1 MVGFI
6 VKRITKSSR
15 NNNSF
20 TSSKLLNSG
29 QISIKEITLTYNQS
43 GKSFVALD
51 NFSLEIMSGE
61 FVCLIGPSG
70 CGKSS
75 VLNCIGGFLRPSF
88 GSVKMNDQLITKP
101 GSDLGMVFQQPYLFP
116 WKTVLQNIAHGP
128 LMKGKS
134 KKEAHNIA
142 RVFLKLVGLSK
153 TSSFYP
159 SSLSG
164 GMQQRVAIARALA
177 NAPNV
182 LLMDEPFGALDA
194 QTRFM
199 MQENLMKLWHDLKTT
214 VVFVTHDIDEA
225 IFLADRVIIMSSNPG
240 RIIKDLKVSLQRPRS
255 IKSMLEPE
263 FVSLKNQCFDL
274 IRQQSLLA
282 FNEKF

>member
-1 MVGFI
+1 MTDI
-6 VKRITKSSR
+6 IRLR
-15 NNNSF
+15 QNNHSF
-20 TSSKLLNSG
+20 TSSEIQTSG
-29 QISIKEITLTYNQS
+29 QISIKEITLTYNES
-43 GKSFVALD
+43 GKSFLAVD

-75 VLNCIGGFLRPSF
+75 VLNCIGGFIRPSY
-88 GSVKMNDQLITKP
+88 GAVKMDDQLITRP
-101 GSDLGMVFQQPYLFP
+101 GSDLGMVFQQPSLFP
-116 WKTVLQNIAHGP
+116 WKTVIQNIAHGP

-134 KKEAHNIA
+134 KKESYYIA
-142 RVFLKLVGLSK
+142 QAFLKLVGLSK
-153 TSSFYP
+153 TASFYP

-199 MQENLMKLWHDLKTT
+199 MQENLMKLWHELKTT

-225 IFLADRVIIMSSNPG
+225 IFLADRVIIMSANPG
-240 RIIKDLKVSLQRPRS
+240 RIIKDLRVSIPRPRS

-263 FVSLKNQCFDL
+263 FSTLKNQCFDL

-282 FNEKF
+282 FDEKF

>member
-1 MVGFI
+1 MTDI
-6 VKRITKSSR
+6 MRLR
-15 NNNSF
+15 QNNHSF
-20 TSSKLLNSG
+20 TSSEIQTSG

-43 GKSFVALD
+43 GKSFLAVD

-75 VLNCIGGFLRPSF
+75 VLNCIGGFIRPTY
-88 GSVKMNDQLITKP
+88 GEVKMDDQLITRP
-101 GSDLGMVFQQPYLFP
+101 GSDLGMVFQQPSLFP
-116 WKTVLQNIAHGP
+116 WKTVIQNIAHGP

-134 KKEAHNIA
+134 KKESYYIA
-142 RVFLKLVGLSK
+142 QAFLKLVGLSK
-153 TSSFYP
+153 TASFYP

-199 MQENLMKLWHDLKTT
+199 MQENLMKLWHELKTT

-225 IFLADRVIIMSSNPG
+225 IFLADRVIIMSANPG
-240 RIIKDLKVSLQRPRS
+240 RIIKDLKVSIPRPRS

-263 FVSLKNQCFDL
+263 FSKLKNQCFDL

-282 FNEKF
+282 FDEKF

>member
-1 MVGFI
+1 MGSI
-6 VKRITKSSR
+6 VTRSTRFSQG
-15 NNNSF
+15 NHSF
-20 TSSKLLNSG
+20 ASNKIQKSG
-29 QISIKEITLTYNQS
+29 QISIKEVTLSYNLP
-43 GKSFVALD
+43 GESFIAID
-51 NFSLEIMSGE
+51 NLSLEIMSGE

-75 VLNCIGGFLRPSF
+75 LLNCIGGFLRPSY
-88 GSVKMNDQLITKP
+88 GSVKMDGQLITRP
-101 GSDLGMVFQQPYLFP
+101 GSDLGMVFQQPSLFP
-116 WKTVLQNIAHGP
+116 WKTVIQNIAHGP

-134 KKEAHNIA
+134 KKEAYGIA
-142 RVFLKLVGLSK
+142 QAFLKLVGLSK

-159 SSLSG
+159 ASLSG

-199 MQENLMKLWHDLKTT
+199 MQENLMKLWNDLNTT

-225 IFLADRVIIMSSNPG
+225 IFMADRVIIMSANPG
-240 RIIKDLKVSLQRPRS
+240 RIMRDLRVSLPRPRS
-255 IKSMLEPE
+255 IKSTLEPE
-263 FVSLKNQCFDL
+263 FSALKNQCFGL
-274 IRQQSLLA
+274 IREQSLLA
-282 FNEKF
+282 FDETF